1 MKALGAEIVNFYKS
15 ADWPTGLVFDY
26 GDGIDI
32 EDESGVLLKMDEK
45 YDLHEFNPLYLD
57 EGDPYRQFDAWGT
70 KLDFREGSLSFET
83 VFKAW
88 RKALV
93 FKAWRK
99 ALTTR
104 TLVVEVPLDT
114 VEAFKAWA
122 ADHKCKVRT

>member
-45 YDLHEFNPLYLD
+45 YDLYEFNPLYLE

-70 KLDFREGSLSFET
+70 KLDFREGCLSFET
-83 VFKAW
+83 
-88 RKALV
+88 V

-122 ADHKCKVRT
+122 AEHKCKVRT